1 MARTKQTARKNTGGK
16 PLAMAKKKNTAPQ
29 PKKPGKT
36 DRKVIIEYSS
46 DEEPQQE
53 GATSRKKVKKQ
64 VHLTLPTS
72 PTHVT
77 TTESFKTF
85 FINHGLT
92 KALQK
97 AFEQRGWSTD
107 QMQELRTNFQD
118 KYGQPIPLPKIY
130 GDEDTSEDEGLQLG
144 DGTTVGKKTPG
155 GGGKGGSKGGRKG
168 GDKGP
173 TPGTSRGDGGSGGAG
188 DLVILAVLADLAVL
202 AVLAILVVLVV
213 LALVELAE
221 LVVQEGSE
229 QANEVGMT
237 MMTEMTPANAE
248 RQGEMGRHPDSR
260 QPVRSHVSRVPPT
273 LQSTEICPF
282 STSPVTRRGQS

>member
-16 PLAMAKKKNTAPQ
+16 PLAMAKKKDSAPQ
-29 PKKPGKT
+29 PKSRPGKT

-92 KALQK
+92 KALRK

-107 QMQELRTNFQD
+107 QMQELRTNFKD
-118 KYGQPIPLPKIY
+118 KYGQTIPLPKI
-130 GDEDTSEDEGLQLG
+130 
-144 DGTTVGKKTPG
+144 
-155 GGGKGGSKGGRKG
+155 
-168 GDKGP
+168 
-173 TPGTSRGDGGSGGAG
+173 
-188 DLVILAVLADLAVL
+188 
-202 AVLAILVVLVV
+202 
-213 LALVELAE
+213 
-221 LVVQEGSE
+221 
-229 QANEVGMT
+229 
-237 MMTEMTPANAE
+237 
-248 RQGEMGRHPDSR
+248 
-260 QPVRSHVSRVPPT
+260 
-273 LQSTEICPF
+273 
-282 STSPVTRRGQS
+282 